1 MGRVEWDKGWY
12 EKIDRQ
18 IDNFMEDLAEDVYD
32 TMVAKAPV
40 KTGRLKEDLDWEYN
54 PRTKVARIGARS
66 VPYAI
71 YVEEGTPPHSIDP
84 KLKKALWW
92 EGLAHPVNHVNHP
105 GATAS
110 HFMKESL
117 YKERTP

>member
-12 EKIDRQ
+12 QKIDRQ
-18 IDNFMEDLAEDVYD
+18 IDNFMEDLAEDVYE
-32 TMVAKAPV
+32 TMVRKAPV
-40 KTGRLKEDLDWEYN
+40 KTGRLKEDLAWEYDS
-54 PRTKVARIGARS
+54 RSKVARIGAQS

-71 YVEEGTPPHSIDP
+71 YVEEGTAPHGIDP
-84 KLKKALWW
+84 KIKKALWW

>member
-92 EGLAHPVNHVNHP
+92 EGLARPVNHVNHP

>member
-105 GATAS
+105 GATAT